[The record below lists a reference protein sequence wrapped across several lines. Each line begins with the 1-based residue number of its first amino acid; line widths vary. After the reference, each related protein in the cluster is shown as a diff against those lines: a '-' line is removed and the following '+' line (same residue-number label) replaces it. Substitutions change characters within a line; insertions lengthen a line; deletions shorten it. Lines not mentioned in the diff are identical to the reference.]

1 MDERIDGVEPG
12 FVEFLRRESLGEAPL
27 PPPLQEAI
35 EARIHAEFAA
45 KRKLG
50 WKSTALISGAATLVL
65 GLANQSGFT
74 LAYAALLGATAILY
88 GLGVRLLAVS
98 APAVAEISA

>member
-12 FVEFLRRESLGEAPL
+12 FVEFLRQESFGESPL
-27 PPPLQEAI
+27 PPRLQEAI
-35 EARIHAEFAA
+35 EERIRAELAA
-45 KRKLG
+45 KRKIG

-74 LAYAALLGATAILY
+74 PAFAALLGATAILY
-88 GLGVRLLAVS
+88 GLGVRLLTMSSTA
-98 APAVAEISA
+98 AAEISA